1 MQQTIK
7 GLFSFAQL
15 QEHNM
20 SMQYYFK
27 ERTIWI
33 TGASS
38 GIGEELA
45 YQTSAMG
52 AHLIISARREN
63 ELERVKAACKAAASV
78 MIVPMDLSDEQ
89 SVRKA
94 ASTVL
99 SQVKNVDVLFNN
111 GGISQ
116 RALTMETSQEVVRKM
131 FEVNFFSNVLLSQ
144 LVAKRMIENKTGHI
158 VVTSSLMGKWGFYL
172 RSTYAATKHALHGF
186 YDSMR
191 MEIEKDNVFITILT
205 PGFINTNVSRNAL
218 NEKGETTGEMDNNQA
233 QGMSA
238 EECVRVVLK
247 GVAEKKFEVAAG
259 GRELMGL
266 KLKRFFPMM
275 FEKVLRKRSAK

>member
-1 MQQTIK
+1 MNT
-7 GLFSFAQL
+7 
-15 QEHNM
+15 EH
-20 SMQYYFK
+20 YFK
-27 ERTIWI
+27 GKTVWI

-45 YQTSAMG
+45 YQTAAMG
-52 AHLIISARREN
+52 ARLIISARREN
-63 ELERVKAACKAAASV
+63 ELERVKAACKGALDV
-78 MIVPMDLSDEQ
+78 MIVPIDLADEQ
-89 SVRKA
+89 SVRNA
-94 ASTVL
+94 ASTV
-99 SQVKNVDVLFNN
+99 QAKVKNVDVLFNN

-144 LVAKRMIENKTGHI
+144 LVAQRMIENKTGHI

-191 MEIEKDNVFITILT
+191 MEIEKDNVYITLLT
-205 PGFINTNVSRNAL
+205 PGFINTNVSKNAL
-218 NEKGETTGEMDNNQA
+218 NEKGQSTGEMDNNQA

-238 EECVRVVLK
+238 EECVRIVLE
-247 GVAEKKFEVAAG
+247 GVAAQKFEVAAG
-259 GRELMGL
+259 GKELMGL
-266 KLKRFFPMM
+266 KLKRFLPMM
-275 FEKVLRKRSAK
+275 FEKVLRKRSAQ